1 MNGKKLTLG
10 ERKLKK
16 RGLRL
21 IQGRRTPQP
30 VLRPGG
36 DPLEA
41 FALFM
46 AVTILF
52 HVRLHRDPARDRLM
66 RMLWHRISTV
76 VEDFLQ
82 RCDAAKD
89 AAD

>member
-41 FALFM
+41 FALFT
-46 AVTILF
+46 AVTIL
-52 HVRLHRDPARDRLM
+52 
-66 RMLWHRISTV
+66 STFACI
-76 VEDFLQ
+76 EILREID
-82 RCDAAKD
+82 
-89 AAD
+89 